1 MQYKDKFFLNNN
13 GYFVAPTVDIR
24 PQINY
29 REKITPAKEIYVNAD
44 IPSGS
49 FADGQSPFP
58 SKVQQVWV
66 KEAGTSKL
74 VWPHTSTF
82 MINNGAHTRFG
93 VEGGGPA
100 RYGGVA
106 HFTVKKSDNTSNYIC
121 LPTGWTGKISYW
133 VGNKSITTSPSN
145 AAVSNEQWFT
155 DHGAYHRFYFWG
167 GDDSGGVA
175 EDGRSSGEITKDGW
189 MEYGRNTPTK
199 KMVIGPHTV
208 TLANKTNFTF
218 NGYYNQSTPLK
229 RPWFG
234 FTVEG
239 DGSQDD
245 GNHFDLQEYQN
256 LMIAVTTTSGIK
268 PVVLPVFKGNLT
280 DAELYAKTGL
290 AFNNKFVAI
299 RLFKGFIQRG
309 DPTTWRV
316 TLIQN
321 EKMNAS
327 KTAWKLGVRF
337 YGIHFDAD
345 TGGEWIPGVTIGGV
359 AMDTQRSGDDFFIDV
374 PLPSPKDKRW
384 ITAKATPPQFYFGS
398 QIPISGTGSP
408 GYRYMILPLDII
420 DPQGISVLSL
430 SDATNI
436 SLPMEVFIKVAENYI

>member
-29 REKITPAKEIYVNAD
+29 EGKITPAKEIYVNAD

-58 SKVQQVWV
+58 SQVRQVWA
-66 KEAGTSKL
+66 KEANTSKL

-82 MINNGAHTRFG
+82 MINNGAHSRFG
-93 VEGGGPA
+93 VDGDGPA

-121 LPTGWTGKISYW
+121 FPTGWTGRISYW

-155 DHGAYHRFYFWG
+155 DHGAYHQFNFWG
-167 GDDSGGVA
+167 GDDSGGIA
-175 EDGRSSGEITKDGW
+175 ENGRSSGEITKDGW

-199 KMVIGPHTV
+199 KMVIAPHTV

-218 NGYYNQSTPLK
+218 NGYYNQSTPLT

-239 DGSQDD
+239 DGGGGD

-280 DAELYAKTGL
+280 DAELYAETGV

-299 RLFKGFIQRG
+299 RLFNGLLRFG
-309 DPTTWRV
+309 NPNAWRV

-321 EKMNAS
+321 EKMNGS
-327 KTAWKLGVRF
+327 NDFWTIGVRF
-337 YGIHFDAD
+337 DGIHFDAD
-345 TGGEWIPGVTIGGV
+345 TESVWKPRVTIGGV
-359 AMDTQRSGDDFFIDV
+359 HHAHDQIGNAIFISV
-374 PLPSPKDKRW
+374 SLPKPNDSRW
-384 ITAKATPPQFYFGS
+384 ITVKSVTRGLNRVV
-398 QIPISGTGSP
+398 
-408 GYRYMILPLDII
+408 GYRYMTLPLNII

-430 SDATNI
+430 SNATNI
-436 SLPMEVFIKVAENYI
+436 SLPMEVFIKVAENYT